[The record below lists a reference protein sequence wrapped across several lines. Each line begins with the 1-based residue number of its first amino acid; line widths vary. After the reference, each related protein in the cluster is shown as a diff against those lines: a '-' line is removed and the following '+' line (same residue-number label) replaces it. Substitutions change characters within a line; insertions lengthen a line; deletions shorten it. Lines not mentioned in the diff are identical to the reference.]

1 MLLGDMVLDVPDP
14 EHGIDKAQ
22 AERELAARVHG
33 RPVMIVV
40 GPSDVDAAIKLTR

>member
-1 MLLGDMVLDVPDP
+1 MVLDVPDP